1 MKRFKGF
8 GFHLVWLM
16 VLPLA
21 SCLASASVAAGEK
34 KTQPVEKKQVKMVM
48 IGADDEEGC
57 GCGGIEGQIQ
67 VEVITDE
74 HGHHKVIKKVIGGG
88 KSGFLGVHLVALT
101 PELRK
106 HYTKDEKTGVLVA
119 KAEAD
124 SPASKAGL
132 VTGDVIVSV
141 DGKKVASAM
150 DIGELI
156 GAKKAGDK
164 AKIGYFRNGAR
175 KQTVATLIE
184 RKRCAKDLGKILK
197 WHAKGGEMGFH
208 IDEDALGKMG
218 EMIELE
224 VLDKLDN
231 PNVKMKILKIREHE
245 ENAKHQEEE
254 ARRLEEKMKKVE
266 KRLRELEKKLQGRLM
281 KKRKATTT

>member
-1 MKRFKGF
+1 MKRFEGF
-8 GFHLVWLM
+8 GFHLLWFM

-21 SCLASASVAAGEK
+21 GCLASASVAAGEK
-34 KTQPVEKKQVKMVM
+34 KTQPAEKKQVKMIM

-57 GCGGIEGQIQ
+57 GSGEGQIQ
-67 VEVITDE
+67 VEVIADE
-74 HGHHKVIKKVIGGG
+74 HGHHKVIKKVIGGN

-141 DGKKVASAM
+141 DGKKIASAM

-164 AKIGYFRNGAR
+164 TKIGYFRNGAH
-175 KQTVATLIE
+175 KEAVATLIE
-184 RKRCAKDLGKILK
+184 RKRCAHDLGKLLK
-197 WHAKGGEMGFH
+197 WQAKGGEMEFH
-208 IDEDALGKMG
+208 IDEEALGKMG
-218 EMIELE
+218 EKIELE
-224 VLDKLDN
+224 VLEKLDD
-231 PNVKMKILKIREHE
+231 PNVKLKILT
-245 ENAKHQEEE
+245 Q
-254 ARRLEEKMKKVE
+254 
-266 KRLRELEKKLQGRLM
+266 
-281 KKRKATTT
+281 